1 MCWTDFYGPSAKT
14 KGSLKSLIPST
25 IYLHSCLSRWGDK
38 RKTDGK
44 SRARVGL
51 KYCPVQSLAGA
62 GAIYKQVFSLP
73 FFFFDSGFW
82 ILTNVVT
89 SQFLEISGSRN
100 YGIGKVLCIIF
111 RINFTWKACGGGSCF
126 SFECRLCFIL
136 KAWVT
141 RSGCVVS
148 AGFEAVGLGRVIQS
162 T

>member
-1 MCWTDFYGPSAKT
+1 MGHLLRLKVVWNLSFPQPYICIPACQDEET
-14 KGSLKSLIPST
+14 KGMGRRMGSLELEWVLNTVWSK
-25 IYLHSCLSRWGDK
+25 
-38 RKTDGK
+38 
-44 SRARVGL
+44 A
-51 KYCPVQSLAGA
+51 LAGA

-73 FFFFDSGFW
+73 FFFNSGFW
-82 ILTNVVT
+82 FLTNLVT

-111 RINFTWKACGGGSCF
+111 RINFTWKACGGGGSCF

>member
-1 MCWTDFYGPSAKT
+1 MGHLLRLKVVWNLSFPQPYICIPACQDGET
-14 KGSLKSLIPST
+14 KGKRMGSLELEWVLNTVRSKALQGRGQSISKCS
-25 IYLHSCLSRWGDK
+25 HCL
-38 RKTDGK
+38 
-44 SRARVGL
+44 
-51 KYCPVQSLAGA
+51 
-62 GAIYKQVFSLP
+62 F

-82 ILTNVVT
+82 ILTNVT